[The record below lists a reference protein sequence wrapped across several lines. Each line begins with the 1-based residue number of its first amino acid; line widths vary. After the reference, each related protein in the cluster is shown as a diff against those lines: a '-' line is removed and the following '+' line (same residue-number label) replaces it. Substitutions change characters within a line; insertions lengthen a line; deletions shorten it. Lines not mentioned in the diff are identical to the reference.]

1 MAIDAIALIESGL
14 AQRCDAVS
22 MLGVQSGPLQGGQ
35 LFQSFRLRTG
45 EKHSLAPV
53 TLPDKILEGFAGV
66 AGEAAVRGNELLLSS
81 PQDALD
87 LIATARYE
95 TGCEA
100 LILPKEIVSEDFFIL
115 SSGLA
120 GEVLQKFVNYSMKVA
135 IVGDF
140 SRYTS

>member
-1 MAIDAIALIESGL
+1 MNIQKLNE
-14 AQRCDAVS
+14 V
-22 MLGVQSGPLQGGQ
+22 V
-35 LFQSFRLRTG
+35 
-45 EKHSLAPV
+45 
-53 TLPDKILEGFAGV
+53 
-66 AGEAAVRGNELLLSS
+66 AAVRGNELLLSS

-140 SRYTS
+140 SRYTSKPLQDFIRESNRGKTVFFASSESEALEKLAAL